1 MFIVLV
7 SLLVSFG
14 ITTLVFYFFQQRS
27 KSSEVTRVRRRLGVE
42 TEAERLAESDA
53 PALIRSGD
61 RDEPRWLRTLG
72 PHLRI
77 NEKLQLLIESA
88 GLTSTPERIQKR
100 CAIAALCGAILI
112 LIAEQQVGVP
122 PWMAL
127 LAIPAA
133 VLAAPLPILLLRR
146 TACKRLALFES
157 QFPGALEFIARSMR
171 AGHAFSISL
180 EMLHRECE
188 QPLAGEFRRVFEEQN
203 LGMPLDA
210 ALNRLA
216 SRVHLIDIQFFVSAV
231 ALQRKTG
238 GNLTEI
244 LDTLAEVIR
253 ERYKLKGK
261 VKAISAHGRMTAQA
275 LSAIP
280 VVVGAMMFFVNA
292 EYCAFFFHT
301 ALGLEMLAASVA
313 LQIIAYV
320 VIMKIVT
327 IEV

>member
-1 MFIVLV
+1 MLIALF

-14 ITTLVFYFFQQRS
+14 VTTLAYYFLQQRA
-27 KSSEVTRVRRRLGVE
+27 KSSEVTRIRRRLGVE
-42 TEAERLAESDA
+42 TEAERLAKSDA

-61 RDEPRWLRTLG
+61 RDEPRWLRALG
-72 PHLRI
+72 PYLRI

-88 GLTSTPERIQKR
+88 GLSSTPERVQKQ
-100 CAIAALCGAILI
+100 CAIAAMLGGVLI
-112 LIAEQQVGVP
+112 LLLEQQVGAP
-122 PWMAL
+122 PWMAV

-133 VLAAPLPILLLRR
+133 FTAAPLPILLLHR
-146 TACKRLALFES
+146 TARKRLARFES

-180 EMLHRECE
+180 EMLHHECE

-210 ALNRLA
+210 ALARLA
-216 SRVHLIDIQFFVSAV
+216 SRVHLIDVQFFVSAV
-231 ALQRKTG
+231 VLQRRTG

-292 EYCAFFFHT
+292 EYCTFFFHT
-301 ALGLEMLAASVA
+301 TLGLEMLAASVA